1 MPENDE
7 PERQPLSFTD
17 DRGASRAAWIALAL
31 VVLLTGWMASGL
43 VFPSG
48 PEPTSEPVA
57 EQADDPIAVAV
68 RPSEAESVAQYFV
81 AEGQAQPDRETTIRA
96 EISGEVAEVLVDK
109 GAMVEERAII
119 ARLSRASA
127 EANLRQAEEE
137 LSRAQREFDNASA
150 LLERG
155 TSTVDRVA
163 EARTALSAA
172 EAGVTSA
179 QEALNDTE
187 IRAPFAGRVEELP
200 IDPGEFVQAGGEVG
214 RILDTQPLTV
224 TLQVPQQTIGRLD
237 VGQTAE
243 VTFITGESREGEI
256 TFLGSSADPET
267 RTFLAEITVPNE
279 GGTIPSG
286 VSAEVRVATG
296 EVVAHFLSPAILSLG
311 PEGQLGVKT
320 VDEEDRVVFHEVEIV
335 RAQTDGIWVRGLPDS
350 ARIITVGQG
359 FVSAGEEVAP
369 KVEDMFGAQVAQ
381 GEQP

>member
-1 MPENDE
+1 MPETDE

-256 TFLGSSADPET
+256 AFLGSSADPET

-286 VSAEVRVATG
+286 VSAEVRIATG

-320 VDEEDRVVFHEVEIV
+320 VDDEDRVVFHEVEIV